1 MGTIIIPAVI
11 VAVVGLIAAVILTI
25 ASKLMY
31 VPVDEKVAAIREVLP
46 GANWRSLRLCRLR

>member
-31 VPVDEKVAAIREVLP
+31 VPVDEKVAAIREVQI
-46 GANWRSLRLCRLR
+46 GRAHV